1 MQRKDRFKD
10 KLVLS
15 QGLKHYQERYKIT
28 EDESVL
34 KGVVDESS
42 KFDTAVLVY
51 ISDLHIGTFDL
62 DINWLI
68 EVTNYVLNTP
78 NAKVLLLGDLLNT
91 AILNAVSN
99 MYEDIAYPQEQW
111 QIAVDLFSAL
121 AKQDKIIAICAGNH
135 ERRVYKQTGIET
147 LRQFAHAIDAENV
160 YAPYYANIDL
170 ILKCSDSQT
179 GTFKIPIV
187 AHHGDGAGNISGVK
201 KLQTIDNGSY
211 INTVGHLHKEQLLV
225 RSMPYYDPTTG
236 KKYKK
241 AVLDVILPSAGGG
254 YYAKEKMLT
263 VTYKS
268 PYLALEVTAV
278 KNPRYEKFKNSE
290 WEEEEIIP
298 AIRTIPIMK
307 AADTAQ
313 KNMHIQTANRIITA
327 KEKEINHELILK
339 INEIVRWMKEQGIDI
354 TSSVKNAL
362 NQEIKREQ
370 IKETK
375 KQIILKPVEREKE

>member
-1 MQRKDRFKD
+1 MQRQRFKD
-10 KLVLS
+10 KLQLTE
-15 QGLKHYQERYKIT
+15 GLKYYTDKQRATK
-28 EDESVL
+28 DESVL
-34 KGVVDESS
+34 TSTVDESL

-51 ISDLHIGTFDL
+51 VSDLHIGTFDL

-111 QIAVDLFSAL
+111 QIAVDLFSSL
-121 AKQDKIIAICAGNH
+121 AKQEKIIAICAGNH

-147 LRQFAHAIDAENV
+147 LRQFAHAIDAEKV

-170 ILKCSDSQT
+170 ILKCADSPNGKFT
-179 GTFKIPIV
+179 IPIV
-187 AHHGDGAGNISGVK
+187 AHHGDGVGNISGVK
-201 KLQTIDNGSY
+201 KLQDIDSSSY
-211 INTVGHLHKEQLLV
+211 INTVGHLHREQLMV
-225 RSMPYYDPTTG
+225 RGMPYYDSKSG

-241 AVLDVILPSAGGG
+241 AVLDIILPSAGGG
-254 YYAKEKMLT
+254 YYAKEKMLQ
-263 VTYKS
+263 VNYKS

-298 AIRTIPIMK
+298 AIRTIPIMQ

-313 KNMHIQTANRIITA
+313 KNKYITTANKIIA
-327 KEKEINHELILK
+327 QKEKDLNHEFLVKVSELLK
-339 INEIVRWMKEQGIDI
+339 WMREQGLDI
-354 TSSVKNAL
+354 TNSVRSAL
-362 NQEIKREQ
+362 NQEIKRERARENS
-370 IKETK
+370 KEVV
-375 KQIILKPVEREKE
+375 LKLQDRNKE

>member
-1 MQRKDRFKD
+1 MQKQRFNS
-10 KLVLS
+10 KLNLTE
-15 QGLKHYQERYKIT
+15 GLKNYQEKQRATK
-28 EDESVL
+28 DESVL
-34 KGVVDESS
+34 TGTVDESS

-111 QIAVDLFSAL
+111 QIAVDLFSSLSA
-121 AKQDKIIAICAGNH
+121 QNKIIAICAGSH

-147 LRQFAHAIDAENV
+147 LRQFAHAIDAEKV

-170 ILKCSDSQT
+170 ILKCADSPT
-179 GTFKIPIV
+179 GSFTIPIV
-187 AHHGDGAGNISGVK
+187 AHHGDGVGNISGVK
-201 KLQTIDNGSY
+201 KLQDIDSGSY
-211 INTVGHLHKEQLLV
+211 INTVGHLHREQLLI
-225 RSMPYYDPTTG
+225 RGMPYYDPVTNT
-236 KKYKK
+236 KRKK

-254 YYAKEKMLT
+254 YYAKEKMLQ
-263 VTYKS
+263 VNYKS

-278 KNPRYEKFKNSE
+278 KNPRYEKFKNAD
-290 WEEEEIIP
+290 WQEEEIIP
-298 AIRTIPIMK
+298 AVRTIPIMQ

-313 KNMHIQTANRIITA
+313 KNKYIKTANRIIA
-327 KEKEINHELILK
+327 QKEKELNHDFLLK
-339 INEIVRWMKEQGIDI
+339 LNDLLRWMKEQGVDI
-354 TSSVKNAL
+354 TNSVRAAL
-362 NQEIKREQ
+362 KQEIRREQ
-370 IKETK
+370 TRENAKEIVL
-375 KQIILKPVEREKE
+375 KQIDRSKE

>member
-1 MQRKDRFKD
+1 MQKQRFNS
-10 KLVLS
+10 KLNLTE
-15 QGLKHYQERYKIT
+15 GLKNYQEKQRATK
-28 EDESVL
+28 DESVL
-34 KGVVDESS
+34 TGTVDESS

-111 QIAVDLFSAL
+111 QIAVDLFSSLSA
-121 AKQDKIIAICAGNH
+121 QNKIIAICAGNH

-147 LRQFAHAIDAENV
+147 LRQFAHAIDAEKV

-170 ILKCSDSQT
+170 ILKCADSPT
-179 GTFKIPIV
+179 GSFTIPIV
-187 AHHGDGAGNISGVK
+187 AHHGDGVGNISGVK
-201 KLQTIDNGSY
+201 KLQDIDAGSY
-211 INTVGHLHKEQLLV
+211 INTVGHLHREQLLI
-225 RSMPYYDPTTG
+225 RGMPYYDPVTNT
-236 KKYKK
+236 KRKK

-254 YYAKEKMLT
+254 YYAKEKMLQ
-263 VTYKS
+263 VNYKS

-278 KNPRYEKFKNSE
+278 KNPRYEKFKNAD
-290 WEEEEIIP
+290 WQEEEIIP
-298 AIRTIPIMK
+298 AVRTIPIMQ

-313 KNMHIQTANRIITA
+313 KNKYIKTANRIIA
-327 KEKEINHELILK
+327 QKEKELNHDFLLK
-339 INEIVRWMKEQGIDI
+339 LNDLLRWMKEQGVDI
-354 TSSVKNAL
+354 TSSVRAAL
-362 NQEIKREQ
+362 KQEIRREQ
-370 IKETK
+370 TRENAKE
-375 KQIILKPVEREKE
+375 IVLKPIDRSKE

>member
-1 MQRKDRFKD
+1 MQKQRFNS
-10 KLVLS
+10 KLNLTE
-15 QGLKHYQERYKIT
+15 GLKNYQEKQRATK
-28 EDESVL
+28 DESVL
-34 KGVVDESS
+34 TGTVDESS

-111 QIAVDLFSAL
+111 QIAVDLFSSLSA
-121 AKQDKIIAICAGNH
+121 QNKIIAICAGSH

-147 LRQFAHAIDAENV
+147 LRQFAHAIDAEKV

-170 ILKCSDSQT
+170 ILKCADSPT
-179 GTFKIPIV
+179 GSFTIPIV
-187 AHHGDGAGNISGVK
+187 AHHGDGVGNISGVK
-201 KLQTIDNGSY
+201 KLQDIDAGSY
-211 INTVGHLHKEQLLV
+211 INTVGHLHREQLLI
-225 RSMPYYDPTTG
+225 RGMPYYDPVTNT
-236 KKYKK
+236 KRKK

-254 YYAKEKMLT
+254 YYAKEKMLQ
-263 VTYKS
+263 VNYKS

-278 KNPRYEKFKNSE
+278 KNPRYEKFKNAD
-290 WEEEEIIP
+290 WQEEEIIP
-298 AIRTIPIMK
+298 AVRTIPIMQ

-313 KNMHIQTANRIITA
+313 KNKYIKTANRIIA
-327 KEKEINHELILK
+327 QKEKELNHDFLLK
-339 INEIVRWMKEQGIDI
+339 LNDLLRWMKEQGVDI
-354 TSSVKNAL
+354 TNSVRAAL
-362 NQEIKREQ
+362 KQEIRREQ
-370 IKETK
+370 TRENAKE
-375 KQIILKPVEREKE
+375 IVLKPIDRSKE

>member
-1 MQRKDRFKD
+1 MQKQRFNS
-10 KLVLS
+10 KLNLTE
-15 QGLKHYQERYKIT
+15 GLKNYQEKQRATK
-28 EDESVL
+28 DESVL
-34 KGVVDESS
+34 TGTVDESS

-111 QIAVDLFSAL
+111 QIAVDLFSSLSA
-121 AKQDKIIAICAGNH
+121 QNKIIAICAGNH

-147 LRQFAHAIDAENV
+147 LRQFAHAIDAEKV

-170 ILKCSDSQT
+170 ILKCADSPT
-179 GTFKIPIV
+179 GSFTIPIV
-187 AHHGDGAGNISGVK
+187 AHHGDGVGNISGVK
-201 KLQTIDNGSY
+201 KLQDIDSGSY
-211 INTVGHLHKEQLLV
+211 INTVGHFHREQLLI
-225 RSMPYYDPTTG
+225 RGMPYYDPVTNT
-236 KKYKK
+236 KRKK

-254 YYAKEKMLT
+254 YYAKEKMLQ
-263 VTYKS
+263 VNYKS

-278 KNPRYEKFKNSE
+278 KNPRYEKFKNAD
-290 WEEEEIIP
+290 WQEEEIIP
-298 AIRTIPIMK
+298 AVRTIPIMQ

-313 KNMHIQTANRIITA
+313 KNKYIKTANRIIA
-327 KEKEINHELILK
+327 QKEKELNHDFLLK
-339 INEIVRWMKEQGIDI
+339 LNDLLRWMKEQGVDI
-354 TSSVKNAL
+354 TNSVRAAL
-362 NQEIKREQ
+362 KQEIRREQ
-370 IKETK
+370 TRENAKE
-375 KQIILKPVEREKE
+375 IVLKPIDRSKE

>member
-1 MQRKDRFKD
+1 MQKQRFNS
-10 KLVLS
+10 KLNLTE
-15 QGLKHYQERYKIT
+15 GLKNYQEKQRATK
-28 EDESVL
+28 DESVL
-34 KGVVDESS
+34 TGTVDESS

-111 QIAVDLFSAL
+111 QIAVDLFSSLSA
-121 AKQDKIIAICAGNH
+121 QNKIIAICAGNH

-147 LRQFAHAIDAENV
+147 LRQFAHAIDAEKV

-170 ILKCSDSQT
+170 ILKCADSPT
-179 GTFKIPIV
+179 GSFTIPIV
-187 AHHGDGAGNISGVK
+187 AHHGDGVGNISGVK
-201 KLQTIDNGSY
+201 KLQDIDSGSY
-211 INTVGHLHKEQLLV
+211 INTVGHLHREQLLI
-225 RSMPYYDPTTG
+225 RCMPYYDPVTNT
-236 KKYKK
+236 KRKK

-254 YYAKEKMLT
+254 YYAKEKMLQ
-263 VTYKS
+263 VNYKS

-278 KNPRYEKFKNSE
+278 KNPRYEKFKNAD
-290 WEEEEIIP
+290 WQEEEIIP
-298 AIRTIPIMK
+298 AVRTIPIMQ

-313 KNMHIQTANRIITA
+313 KNKYIKTANRIIA
-327 KEKEINHELILK
+327 QKEKELNHDFLLK
-339 INEIVRWMKEQGIDI
+339 LNDLLRWMKEQGVDI
-354 TSSVKNAL
+354 TNSVRAAL
-362 NQEIKREQ
+362 KQEIRREQ
-370 IKETK
+370 TRENAKE
-375 KQIILKPVEREKE
+375 IVLKPIDRSKE

>member
-1 MQRKDRFKD
+1 MQKQRFNS
-10 KLVLS
+10 KLNLTE
-15 QGLKHYQERYKIT
+15 GLKNYQEKQRATK
-28 EDESVL
+28 DESVL
-34 KGVVDESS
+34 TGTVDESS

-111 QIAVDLFSAL
+111 QIAVDLFSSLSA
-121 AKQDKIIAICAGNH
+121 QNKIIAICAGNH

-147 LRQFAHAIDAENV
+147 LRQFAHAIDAEKV

-170 ILKCSDSQT
+170 ILKCADSPT
-179 GTFKIPIV
+179 GSFTIPIV
-187 AHHGDGAGNISGVK
+187 AHHGDGVGNISGVK
-201 KLQTIDNGSY
+201 KLQDIDSGSY
-211 INTVGHLHKEQLLV
+211 INTVGHLHREQLLI
-225 RSMPYYDPTTG
+225 RGMPYYDPVTNT
-236 KKYKK
+236 KRKK

-254 YYAKEKMLT
+254 YYAKEKMLQ
-263 VTYKS
+263 VNYKS

-278 KNPRYEKFKNSE
+278 KNPRYEKFKNAD
-290 WEEEEIIP
+290 WQEEEIIP
-298 AIRTIPIMK
+298 AVRTIPIMQ

-313 KNMHIQTANRIITA
+313 KNKYIKTANRIIA
-327 KEKEINHELILK
+327 QKEKELNHDFLLK
-339 INEIVRWMKEQGIDI
+339 LNDLLRWMKEQGVDI
-354 TSSVKNAL
+354 TNSVRAAL
-362 NQEIKREQ
+362 KQEIRREQ
-370 IKETK
+370 TRENAKEIVL
-375 KQIILKPVEREKE
+375 KQIDRSKE

>member
-1 MQRKDRFKD
+1 MQKQRFNS
-10 KLVLS
+10 KLNLTE
-15 QGLKHYQERYKIT
+15 GLKNYQEKQRATK
-28 EDESVL
+28 DESVL
-34 KGVVDESS
+34 TGTVDESS

-111 QIAVDLFSAL
+111 QIAVDLFSSLSA
-121 AKQDKIIAICAGNH
+121 QNKIIAICAGNH

-147 LRQFAHAIDAENV
+147 LRQFAHAIDAEKV

-170 ILKCSDSQT
+170 ILKCADSPT
-179 GTFKIPIV
+179 GSFTIPIV
-187 AHHGDGAGNISGVK
+187 AHHGDGVGNISGVK
-201 KLQTIDNGSY
+201 KLQDIDSGSY
-211 INTVGHLHKEQLLV
+211 INTVGHLHREQLLI
-225 RSMPYYDPTTG
+225 RGMPYYDPVTNT
-236 KKYKK
+236 KRKK

-254 YYAKEKMLT
+254 YYAKEKMLQ
-263 VTYKS
+263 VNYKS

-278 KNPRYEKFKNSE
+278 KNPRYEKFKNAD
-290 WEEEEIIP
+290 WQEEEIIP
-298 AIRTIPIMK
+298 AVRTIPIMQ

-313 KNMHIQTANRIITA
+313 KNKYIKTANRIIA
-327 KEKEINHELILK
+327 QKEKELNHDFLLK
-339 INEIVRWMKEQGIDI
+339 LNDLLRWMKEQGVDI
-354 TSSVKNAL
+354 TNSVRAAL
-362 NQEIKREQ
+362 KQEIRREQ
-370 IKETK
+370 TRENAKE
-375 KQIILKPVEREKE
+375 IVLKSIDRSKE

>member
-1 MQRKDRFKD
+1 MQKQRFNS
-10 KLVLS
+10 KLNLTE
-15 QGLKHYQERYKIT
+15 GLKNYQEKQRATK
-28 EDESVL
+28 DESVL
-34 KGVVDESS
+34 TGTVDESS

-111 QIAVDLFSAL
+111 QIAVDLFSSLSA
-121 AKQDKIIAICAGNH
+121 QNKIIAICAGNH

-147 LRQFAHAIDAENV
+147 LRQFAHAIDAEKV

-170 ILKCSDSQT
+170 ILKCADSPT
-179 GTFKIPIV
+179 GFFTIPIV
-187 AHHGDGAGNISGVK
+187 AHHGDGVGNISGVK
-201 KLQTIDNGSY
+201 KLQDIDSGSY
-211 INTVGHLHKEQLLV
+211 INTVGHLHREQLLI
-225 RSMPYYDPTTG
+225 RGMPYYDPVTNT
-236 KKYKK
+236 KRKK

-254 YYAKEKMLT
+254 YYAKEKMLQ
-263 VTYKS
+263 VNYKS

-278 KNPRYEKFKNSE
+278 KNPRYEKFKNAD
-290 WEEEEIIP
+290 WQEEEIIP
-298 AIRTIPIMK
+298 AVRTIPIMQ

-313 KNMHIQTANRIITA
+313 KNKYIKTANRIIA
-327 KEKEINHELILK
+327 QKEKELNHDFLLK
-339 INEIVRWMKEQGIDI
+339 LNDLLRWMKEQGVDI
-354 TSSVKNAL
+354 TNSVRAAL
-362 NQEIKREQ
+362 KQEIRREQ
-370 IKETK
+370 TRENAKE
-375 KQIILKPVEREKE
+375 IVLKPIDRSKE

>member
-1 MQRKDRFKD
+1 MQKQRFNS
-10 KLVLS
+10 KLNLTE
-15 QGLKHYQERYKIT
+15 GLKNYQEKQRATK
-28 EDESVL
+28 DESVL
-34 KGVVDESS
+34 TGTVDESS

-111 QIAVDLFSAL
+111 QIAVDLFSSLSA
-121 AKQDKIIAICAGNH
+121 QNKIIAICAGNH

-147 LRQFAHAIDAENV
+147 LRQFAHAIDAEKV

-170 ILKCSDSQT
+170 ILKCADSPT
-179 GTFKIPIV
+179 GSFTIPIV
-187 AHHGDGAGNISGVK
+187 AHHGDGVGNISGVK
-201 KLQTIDNGSY
+201 KLQDIDSGSY
-211 INTVGHLHKEQLLV
+211 INTVGHLHREQLLI
-225 RSMPYYDPTTG
+225 RGMPYYDPVTNT
-236 KKYKK
+236 KRKK

-254 YYAKEKMLT
+254 YYAKEKMLQ
-263 VTYKS
+263 VNYKS

-278 KNPRYEKFKNSE
+278 KNPRYEKFKNAD
-290 WEEEEIIP
+290 WQEEEIIP
-298 AIRTIPIMK
+298 AVRTIPIMQ

-313 KNMHIQTANRIITA
+313 KNKYIKTANRIIA
-327 KEKEINHELILK
+327 QKEKELNHDFLLK
-339 INEIVRWMKEQGIDI
+339 LNDLLRWMKEQGVDI
-354 TSSVKNAL
+354 TNSVRAAL
-362 NQEIKREQ
+362 KQEIRREQ
-370 IKETK
+370 TRENAKE
-375 KQIILKPVEREKE
+375 IVLKPIDRSKE

>member
-1 MQRKDRFKD
+1 MQKQRFNS
-10 KLVLS
+10 KLNLTE
-15 QGLKHYQERYKIT
+15 GLKNYQEKQRATK
-28 EDESVL
+28 DESVL
-34 KGVVDESS
+34 TGTVDESS

-111 QIAVDLFSAL
+111 QIAVDLFSSLSA
-121 AKQDKIIAICAGNH
+121 QNKIIAICAGNH

-147 LRQFAHAIDAENV
+147 LRQFAHAIDAEKV

-170 ILKCSDSQT
+170 ILKCADSPT
-179 GTFKIPIV
+179 GSFTIPIV
-187 AHHGDGAGNISGVK
+187 AHHGDGVGNISGVK
-201 KLQTIDNGSY
+201 KLQDIDSGSY
-211 INTVGHLHKEQLLV
+211 INAVGHLHREQLLI
-225 RSMPYYDPTTG
+225 RGMPYYDPVTNT
-236 KKYKK
+236 KRKK

-254 YYAKEKMLT
+254 YYAKEKMLQ
-263 VTYKS
+263 VNYKS

-278 KNPRYEKFKNSE
+278 KNPRYEKFKNAD
-290 WEEEEIIP
+290 WQEEEIIP
-298 AIRTIPIMK
+298 AVRTIPIMQ

-313 KNMHIQTANRIITA
+313 KNKYIKTANRIIA
-327 KEKEINHELILK
+327 QKEKELNHDFLLK
-339 INEIVRWMKEQGIDI
+339 LNDLLRWMKEQGVDI
-354 TSSVKNAL
+354 TNSVRAAL
-362 NQEIKREQ
+362 KQEIRREQ
-370 IKETK
+370 TRENAKE
-375 KQIILKPVEREKE
+375 IVLKPIDRSKE

>member
-1 MQRKDRFKD
+1 MQKQRFKD
-10 KLVLS
+10 KLVLTE
-15 QGLKHYQERYKIT
+15 GLKRYQDKQKAT
-28 EDESVL
+28 KDESVL
-34 KGVVDESS
+34 TGTVDESY

-121 AKQDKIIAICAGNH
+121 SEQNKIIAICAGNH

-147 LRQFAHAIDAENV
+147 LRQFAHAIDAEGV

-170 ILKCSDSQT
+170 VLKCADSPNGKFT
-179 GTFKIPIV
+179 IPIV
-187 AHHGDGAGNISGVK
+187 AHHGDGVGNISGVK
-201 KLQTIDNGSY
+201 KLQDIDSGSY
-211 INTVGHLHKEQLLV
+211 INTVGHLHREQLLV
-225 RSMPYYDPTTG
+225 RGMPYYDPVTG
-236 KKYKK
+236 RKYKK
-241 AVLDVILPSAGGG
+241 AVLDVVLPSAGGG
-254 YYAKEKMLT
+254 YYAKEKMLQ
-263 VTYKS
+263 VNYKS

-278 KNPRYEKFKNSE
+278 KNPRFEKFKNSE
-290 WEEEEIIP
+290 WAEEEIIP
-298 AIRTIPIMK
+298 AVRTIPIMQ

-313 KNMHIQTANRIITA
+313 KNKYIKIANRIISQ
-327 KEKEINHELILK
+327 KEKELNHEFLLK
-339 INEIVRWMKEQGIDI
+339 INDLLRWMREQGVEITSEVRTALKNEIKQERAREDKKEIV
-354 TSSVKNAL
+354 
-362 NQEIKREQ
+362 
-370 IKETK
+370 
-375 KQIILKPVEREKE
+375 LKPLGNGKE

>member
-1 MQRKDRFKD
+1 MQKQRFNS
-10 KLVLS
+10 KLNLTE
-15 QGLKHYQERYKIT
+15 GLKNYQEKQRATK
-28 EDESVL
+28 DESVL
-34 KGVVDESS
+34 TGMVDESS

-111 QIAVDLFSAL
+111 QIAVDLFSSLSA
-121 AKQDKIIAICAGNH
+121 QNKIIAICAGNH

-147 LRQFAHAIDAENV
+147 LRQFAHAIDAEKV

-170 ILKCSDSQT
+170 ILKCADSPT
-179 GTFKIPIV
+179 GSFTIPIV
-187 AHHGDGAGNISGVK
+187 AHHGDGVGNISGVK
-201 KLQTIDNGSY
+201 KLQDIDSGSY
-211 INTVGHLHKEQLLV
+211 INTVGHLHREQLLI
-225 RSMPYYDPTTG
+225 RGMPYYDPVTNT
-236 KKYKK
+236 KRKK

-254 YYAKEKMLT
+254 YYAKEKMLQ
-263 VTYKS
+263 VNYKS

-278 KNPRYEKFKNSE
+278 KNPRYEKFKNAD
-290 WEEEEIIP
+290 WQEEEIIP
-298 AIRTIPIMK
+298 AVRTIPIMQ

-313 KNMHIQTANRIITA
+313 KNKYIKTANRIIA
-327 KEKEINHELILK
+327 QKEKELNHDFLLK
-339 INEIVRWMKEQGIDI
+339 LNDLLRWMKEQGVDI
-354 TSSVKNAL
+354 TNSVRAAL
-362 NQEIKREQ
+362 KQEIRREQ
-370 IKETK
+370 TRENAKE
-375 KQIILKPVEREKE
+375 IALKPIDRSKE

>member
-1 MQRKDRFKD
+1 MQKQRFNS
-10 KLVLS
+10 KLNLTE
-15 QGLKHYQERYKIT
+15 GLKNYQEKQRATK
-28 EDESVL
+28 DESVL
-34 KGVVDESS
+34 TGTVDESS

-111 QIAVDLFSAL
+111 QIAVDLFSSLSA
-121 AKQDKIIAICAGNH
+121 QNKIIAICAGNH

-147 LRQFAHAIDAENV
+147 LRQFAHAIDAEKV

-170 ILKCSDSQT
+170 ILKCADSPT
-179 GTFKIPIV
+179 GSFTIPIV
-187 AHHGDGAGNISGVK
+187 AHHGDGVGNISGVK
-201 KLQTIDNGSY
+201 KLQDIDAGSY
-211 INTVGHLHKEQLLV
+211 INTVGHLHREQLLI
-225 RSMPYYDPTTG
+225 RGMPYYDPVTNT
-236 KKYKK
+236 KRKK

-254 YYAKEKMLT
+254 YYAKEKMLQ
-263 VTYKS
+263 VNYKS

-278 KNPRYEKFKNSE
+278 KNPRYEKFKNAD
-290 WEEEEIIP
+290 WQEEEIIP
-298 AIRTIPIMK
+298 AVRTIPIMQ

-313 KNMHIQTANRIITA
+313 KNKYIKTANRIIA
-327 KEKEINHELILK
+327 QKEKELNHDFLLK
-339 INEIVRWMKEQGIDI
+339 LNDLLRWMKEQGVDI
-354 TSSVKNAL
+354 TNSVRAAL
-362 NQEIKREQ
+362 KQEIRREQ
-370 IKETK
+370 TRENAKE
-375 KQIILKPVEREKE
+375 IVLKPIDRSKE

>member
-1 MQRKDRFKD
+1 MQKQRFNS
-10 KLVLS
+10 KLNLTE
-15 QGLKHYQERYKIT
+15 GLKNYQEKQRATK
-28 EDESVL
+28 DESVL
-34 KGVVDESS
+34 TGTVDESS

-111 QIAVDLFSAL
+111 QIAVDLFSSLSA
-121 AKQDKIIAICAGNH
+121 QNKIIAICAGNH

-147 LRQFAHAIDAENV
+147 LRQFAHAIDAEKV

-170 ILKCSDSQT
+170 ILKCADSPT
-179 GTFKIPIV
+179 GSFTIPIV
-187 AHHGDGAGNISGVK
+187 AHHGDGVGNISGVK
-201 KLQTIDNGSY
+201 KLQDIDSGSY
-211 INTVGHLHKEQLLV
+211 INTVGHLHREQLLI
-225 RSMPYYDPTTG
+225 RGMPYYDPVTNT
-236 KKYKK
+236 KRKK

-254 YYAKEKMLT
+254 YYAKEKMLQ
-263 VTYKS
+263 VNYKS

-278 KNPRYEKFKNSE
+278 KNPRYEKFKNAD
-290 WEEEEIIP
+290 WQEEEIIP
-298 AIRTIPIMK
+298 AVRTIPIMQ

-313 KNMHIQTANRIITA
+313 KNKYIKTANRIIA
-327 KEKEINHELILK
+327 QKEKELNHDFLLK
-339 INEIVRWMKEQGIDI
+339 LNDLLRWMKEQGVDI
-354 TSSVKNAL
+354 TSSVRAAL
-362 NQEIKREQ
+362 KQEIRREQ
-370 IKETK
+370 TRENAKE
-375 KQIILKPVEREKE
+375 IVLKPIDRSKE